1 MPRKPNPFQ
10 RRCGA
15 KTKAGTPCRQWAV
28 RGRTRCRMHGG
39 GSPGRE
45 RRGERKRPGRPPTH
59 GAYSEQARRDLR
71 QAMED
76 FREDPDVGQI
86 EGEIAYLKL
95 RLQALT
101 GKAEG
106 PDDDAVLTDPQGG
119 DKGRVLCESI
129 ALLVEK
135 RHRMIHGDKYLVSI
149 ALVEPILKA
158 FDEVIDEQISDPD
171 AREGIREALER
182 RLAGILLPV
191 APGV

>member
-1 MPRKPNPFQ
+1 
-10 RRCGA
+10 
-15 KTKAGTPCRQWAV
+15 
-28 RGRTRCRMHGG
+28 MHGG
-39 GSPGRE
+39 GSPKRE

-59 GAYSEQARRDLR
+59 GAYSKQARRDLV
-71 QAMED
+71 QAIQG
-76 FREDPDVGQI
+76 FREDPDIGHI

-129 ALLVEK
+129 SRLVEK
-135 RHRMIHGDKYLVSI
+135 RHRMIHGDKCLVSI

-158 FDEVIDEQISDPD
+158 FDEVIDEQVSDP
-171 AREGIREALER
+171 ATRESIRDALER
-182 RLAGILLPV
+182 HLAAILLPA